1 LICQSNWLFFPI
13 ALFSAIAE
21 IMLNIGFA
29 IFFSFILI
37 DFNTTKAAWKVH
49 FDWHL
54 VEKSCI
60 LQKLST
66 NATKAMFQDTVK
78 MKPFSERT
86 PDNQYKD
93 LLRRIK
99 QEGQEMGTQLE
110 VDAISVTGATMRFK
124 LENGFPMITERN
136 MNPAIKPETI
146 WKQAIGEI
154 MGFANGARTLKQ
166 LESYGCY
173 WWAPWGTE
181 EKCKKRGLE
190 TGDLGPGSY
199 GAAFHDFP
207 TADGGTYNQFQ
218 NIIEQIKEFPHLRT
232 HFITPWVPQYTI
244 RGTGKTQ
251 KVVVCP
257 CHGWIHI
264 RVIDNKLTLHMFQ
277 RSGDV
282 PIGVPSNM
290 VQYAALTMMIA
301 QATGTI
307 PYEYVHTISD
317 AHIYVD
323 QMDAV
328 DKMLERDSRPYPT
341 MKLNTDKTD
350 FFSFTKD
357 DFELSDYDPHP
368 GIKGIAVAV

>member
-1 LICQSNWLFFPI
+1 MM
-13 ALFSAIAE
+13 E
-21 IMLNIGFA
+21 
-29 IFFSFILI
+29 
-37 DFNTTKAAWKVH
+37 NTAG
-49 FDWHL
+49 
-54 VEKSCI
+54 I
-60 LQKLST
+60 
-66 NATKAMFQDTVK
+66 
-78 MKPFSERT
+78 KPFDQRV
-86 PDNQYKD
+86 PDTQYQD

-99 QEGQEMGTQLE
+99 NEGESMGTQLE

-136 MNPAIKPETI
+136 MAPNIKPQTI
-146 WKQAIGEI
+146 WKQAVGEI
-154 MGFANGARTLKQ
+154 IGFINGARTLSQ

-173 WWAPWGTE
+173 WWKPWGTE

-232 HFITPWVPQYTI
+232 HFITPWIPQYTI
-244 RGTGKTQ
+244 RGTGKIQ

-264 RVIDNKLTLHMFQ
+264 RVINNKLTLHMIQ

-290 VQYAALTMMIA
+290 VQYAALAMMIA
-301 QATGTI
+301 QATGTV

-323 QMDAV
+323 QMPAV
-328 DKMLERDSRPYPT
+328 DIMLERKPKPFPM
-341 MKLNTDKTD
+341 MKINTEKTD
-350 FFSFTKD
+350 LFSFRVE
-357 DFELSDYDPHP
+357 DFELSEYEPHP